1 MMEISSTD
9 SDALEIFHQHC
20 PAKLNIFLHI
30 NGKRMDGY
38 HLLTSLAAFTDFGDK
53 MRISYAHKPALHLTG
68 PYAPALAQAGG
79 EAIIQKLTAALS
91 RAGVSLPALN
101 IEIEKNIPLG
111 GGLGGGS
118 ADGAGY
124 LKCLMKMGL
133 LDLPDAEIM
142 DIAAAIGAD
151 IPVCMHGGL
160 QLMQGKGEI
169 LTPVNPPSQMPYC
182 VLANPQEH
190 VSTAQI
196 FSALTQTHPSAS
208 PAATEIQQISDAGE
222 WQELIQLGNHLTAPA
237 TEFVPQIAKLLQE
250 MKDFGDTELSGS
262 FYGAAMSGSGASCFA
277 LCAHKTD
284 SDHLCAYL
292 NEKGYWAVS
301 TFLTKM

>member
-9 SDALEIFHQHC
+9 SDVAEIFHQHC

-30 NGKRMDGY
+30 NGRRIDGY

-53 MRISYAHKPALHLTG
+53 MRVSLAHKPALNLTG
-68 PYAPALAQAGG
+68 PYAPALVQAGG
-79 EAIIQKLTAALS
+79 EEIIQKLNAALS
-91 RAGVSLPALN
+91 RAGISLPALN

-124 LKCLMKMGL
+124 LKCLIKMGL
-133 LDLPDAEIM
+133 LDLPDTEIRE
-142 DIAAAIGAD
+142 IAADIGAD
-151 IPVCMHGGL
+151 IPVCMHGDL

-169 LTPVNPPSQMPYC
+169 LTPLNPPSQMPYC
-182 VLANPQEH
+182 VLANPQQH

-196 FSALTQTHPSAS
+196 FSALTMTHSSAS
-208 PAATEIQQISDAGE
+208 PAAAEIQQISDAGE

-237 TEFVPQIAKLLQE
+237 IEFVPQIAKLIQE
-250 MKDFGDTELSGS
+250 MRDFGETELSGS

-277 LCAHKTD
+277 LCAQKTD
-284 SDHLCAYL
+284 SDHLCRLL